1 MESNDSIDELI
12 PIKTLARLMGIS
24 YSGFAQAV
32 REGRV
37 PAVRRGGDW
46 YSSLQNIIDA
56 AARGTIRLPP
66 RLEDD
71 LEEDDDDNDIDDR

>member
-1 MESNDSIDELI
+1 MESKDEDKQLF
-12 PIKTLARLMGIS
+12 PIKTAARLMGIS

-46 YSSLQNIIDA
+46 YVALDSIVSA

-66 RLEDD
+66 RLDENP
-71 LEEDDDDNDIDDR
+71 EEDDNDDDIDD

>member
-1 MESNDSIDELI
+1 MESNDEGESLI
-12 PIKTLARLMGIS
+12 PIKLLARMMGIS

-46 YSSLQNIIDA
+46 YSSLQNIMEA
-56 AARGTIRLPP
+56 AARGRIHLPQRP
-66 RLEDD
+66 EEN
-71 LEEDDDDNDIDDR
+71 LEEDNDDDDEHD

>member
-1 MESNDSIDELI
+1 MI
-12 PIKTLARLMGIS
+12 PIKQLAKLLGIS

-46 YSSLQNIIDA
+46 YSSLQNIIEA
-56 AARGTIRLPP
+56 AAAGTIRLPP
-66 RLEDD
+66 RLDENPK
-71 LEEDDDDNDIDDR
+71 EDDNDDDIDD

>member
-1 MESNDSIDELI
+1 MESNDEGESLI
-12 PIKTLARLMGIS
+12 PIKALAQMMGIS

-46 YSSLQNIIDA
+46 YSSLQNIMEA
-56 AARGTIRLPP
+56 AAAGTIRLPP
-66 RLEDD
+66 QLENDS
-71 LEEDDDDNDIDDR
+71 EEDDNDDDIDD

>member
-1 MESNDSIDELI
+1 MASNDSIDGLI
-12 PIKTLARLMGIS
+12 PIKQLAKLLGIS

-46 YSSLQNIIDA
+46 YSSLQNIMEA

-66 RLEDD
+66 QLENDS
-71 LEEDDDDNDIDDR
+71 EEDDNDDDIDD

>member
-1 MESNDSIDELI
+1 MESKDEGKQLF
-12 PIKTLARLMGIS
+12 PIKTVARLMGIS

-46 YSSLQNIIDA
+46 YVTLDSIVSA
-56 AARGTIRLPP
+56 AAAGTIRLPP
-66 RLEDD
+66 QPENDSEEDN
-71 LEEDDDDNDIDDR
+71 DDDDEHD